1 MINGSPK
8 EKKGRNN
15 TMAANAVQ
23 LATNQEAINV
33 RKSAFDIENFK
44 TVKLEGKAVYTKLE
58 KFEDL
63 DSRIASLEMTK
74 ADNTPMSNEEKLV
87 TLVNKALRRQF
98 LFDQKELLGSD
109 NPNLIG
115 NKKVV
120 NQFVNAFRQLPQWAK
135 LEKDRSKQTNEILS
149 FIRSNEVLLTQLK
162 EAAKAANVSEEE
174 GEETEE
180 ESTEET
186 QTEVTQ

>member
-1 MINGSPK
+1 MARKNGGK
-8 EKKGRNN
+8 N
-15 TMAANAVQ
+15 MAANAVQ
-23 LATNQEAINV
+23 LAANQEAINV